1 VTVDVRAVD
10 WTGLAGRWRP
20 ETRAFID
27 GDHRSVRSGATFTSV
42 GPRDG
47 RPLAEIGECGAA
59 DVDDAVRAARTAF
72 EDGRW
77 SGLPPRRRAQV
88 MHRFAELVRE
98 HATELA
104 LIETLDVGKPI
115 AESLATDVGET
126 AEAIDWYAEALDK
139 VVGQVMPMGD
149 DSLVTVTRE
158 PLGVIGAVVPW
169 NFPMIIAAWKFAP
182 AIAVGN
188 SVVLKPAQQSS
199 LSALVLARLAVEAGL
214 PDGVFNV
221 VPGTGPVTGAAL
233 GRHPGV
239 DKVTFTGSGQ
249 VGRRFLGY
257 AAESNLKLVAI
268 EAGGKSPHVVFPD
281 VEDLETVAA
290 SIADNIYYNA
300 GQACSAGSRVI
311 VHESVR
317 APLVAAICRQAARW
331 APGDPLDPSTAMG
344 AIVSA
349 DQLRAIK
356 GFLDDPGSARL
367 VHGGDLVEPVSGG
380 FYLEPTVFDDVPN
393 ASRMAQE
400 EIFGPVL
407 AVTSFLDEAEAV
419 ASANSVAYGL
429 AASVWTRDVSRAHRV
444 AGRLRAGLVWVNA
457 YNALSIISPFGGF
470 KETGGGRDKGLQAL
484 DAYTGSKTT
493 WVDLRSA
500 E

>member
-1 VTVDVRAVD
+1 MTDTGAVD
-10 WTGLAGRWRP
+10 WLARASRWTP

-27 GDHRSVRSGATFTSV
+27 GDHRSTRSGSTFVSV

-47 RPLAEIGECGAA
+47 RPIAEIGECGVD
-59 DVDDAVRAARTAF
+59 DVDHAVRAARTAF

-77 SGLPPRRRAQV
+77 SRLSPSRRAQV
-88 MHRFAELVRE
+88 MHRFAELVRA
-98 HATELA
+98 HADELA

-115 AESLATDVGET
+115 AESLATDVPET
-126 AEAIDWYAEALDK
+126 AEAIAWYGEALDK
-139 VVGQVMPMGD
+139 VTGDVMPMGP

-182 AIAVGN
+182 ALAVGN

-199 LSALVLARLAVEAGL
+199 LSALVLARLAVEAGI
-214 PDGVFNV
+214 PDGVFSV
-221 VPGTGPVTGAAL
+221 VPGRGSVTGAAL

-239 DKVTFTGSGQ
+239 DKITFTGSSP
-249 VGRRFLGY
+249 VARMFLAY
-257 AAESNLKLVAI
+257 AAESNLKLVAV

-281 VEDLETVAA
+281 VEDLDVVAA
-290 SIADNIYYNA
+290 SIADNICYNA

-317 APLVAAICRQAARW
+317 EPLVAAIGRQTARW
-331 APGDPLDPSTAMG
+331 IPGDPLDPSTAMG

-349 DQLRAIK
+349 EQLRTIR
-356 GFLDDPGSARL
+356 GFIDDPGTARL
-367 VHGGDLVEPVSGG
+367 VQGGRVVEPVPGG
-380 FYLEPTVFDDVPN
+380 FYVEPTVFDDVPT

-407 AVTSFLDEAEAV
+407 AVTSFTDEAEAV
-419 ASANSVAYGL
+419 ASANAVAYGL

-470 KETGGGRDKGLQAL
+470 KETGGGRDKGTQAL
-484 DAYTGSKTT
+484 AAYTGAKTT
-493 WVDLRSA
+493 WVALGS
-500 E
+500 